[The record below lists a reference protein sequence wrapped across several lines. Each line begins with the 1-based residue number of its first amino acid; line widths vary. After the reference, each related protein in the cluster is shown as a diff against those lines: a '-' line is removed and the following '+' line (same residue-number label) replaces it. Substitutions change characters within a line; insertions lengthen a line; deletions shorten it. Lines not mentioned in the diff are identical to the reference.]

1 MEELHRRF
9 EMSDLITK
17 RAKWVDEQL
26 FQMSRWQVSG
36 GSKVQRAIAA
46 GEAFDIA
53 SGIRQ
58 LGVQKV
64 PVASVAPTKALS
76 TLTEDI
82 DFLETFPYTERESR
96 SQQRK
101 LEKVPLLAMSKRV
114 EQADQLL
121 LQDIGTPRVIAF
133 PLDDGAGT
141 ANNLAI
147 DGNIVDSEDVAIKMD
162 LGTTT
167 TFELAIKGTPM
178 EKGPIES
185 SVVASEMGDN
195 ISIEWRQDMERYRW
209 RQVSD
214 GGKLPPA
221 GRLVPTPESFQPEA
235 YKPIRFRKRSTLRA
249 MAWLTVSAMKSV
261 TTSKLASYIQVQ

>member
-133 PLDDGAGT
+133 PLDDGRQWRKAQLSPALWRLKWGT
-141 ANNLAI
+141 TSPLNGGRTWSGI
-147 DGNIVDSEDVAIKMD
+147 DGARSA
-162 LGTTT
+162 TAASCHR
-167 TFELAIKGTPM
+167 LAGWYRRRSRFNRRHTNPF
-178 EKGPIES
+178 GS
-185 SVVASEMGDN
+185 GSV
-195 ISIEWRQDMERYRW
+195 RRC
-209 RQVSD
+209 
-214 GGKLPPA
+214 
-221 GRLVPTPESFQPEA
+221 VPWHG
-235 YKPIRFRKRSTLRA
+235 LRC
-249 MAWLTVSAMKSV
+249 
-261 TTSKLASYIQVQ
+261 QR